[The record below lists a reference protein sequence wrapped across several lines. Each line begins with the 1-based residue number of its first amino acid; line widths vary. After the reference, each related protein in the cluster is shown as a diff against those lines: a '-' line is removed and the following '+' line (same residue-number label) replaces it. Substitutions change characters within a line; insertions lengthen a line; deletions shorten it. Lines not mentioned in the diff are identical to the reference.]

1 MAIKKSQ
8 LYSALW
14 DGCDE
19 LRGGMD
25 ASQYKDYVLVVLFV
39 KYISDKAKK
48 DSDML
53 ISVPEGCSFD
63 DMVALKGKTN
73 IGEEMNKILEK
84 LAEANNLTGVIT
96 NADFSDENKLG
107 KGKDLVETVSKLIA
121 VFQREELDFSNNR
134 AADDDLIGDAYEYLM
149 KNFASESGKSKGQF
163 YTPAEV
169 SRIMSKVIGIGKDER
184 QMISIY
190 DPTCGSGSLLLRAKA
205 EAKHN
210 VSIDGQEKDLA
221 TIGMARMSMIIHG
234 VDDAE
239 LRHGDT
245 LNDPLHKENDTTLQT
260 FDYVVANPPFSMKGW
275 RKSAKEQDIF
285 GRWGFGDNFAPVP
298 PPGCGDYAFLLHIVK
313 SLKTQGHA
321 ACILPHGVLFRG
333 GAEAEIR
340 KFLVKKRWIS
350 GIIGLPS
357 NLFYGTG
364 IPACIIIIDKEHAAG
379 SKGIFM
385 IDAKEGFQKDGAKN
399 RLREQDIKLIVDTWE
414 AKVDVQN
421 YARFVPYSEI
431 GNEKNNY
438 NLNIPRYVIPKDK
451 EIRQDIYAHLHGGL
465 PAHDVEEVFASL
477 WEACPSLK
485 DRLFRK
491 EANGYYSLVPAA
503 DSISEAVNTDASYQ
517 KQNALYAKVV
527 EDWCQK
533 VAGDMLSSVK
543 EECEPK
549 SLIERWS
556 GMLLESA
563 KADLKLVDPYNVY
576 EILMNYWAE
585 AMQDDCYMVSR
596 DGWKVALRDTK
607 KKSTFEDLECDLLP
621 VNVVVNKFF
630 AADYACILA
639 KRGEVEQLSGEIEA
653 LPEDS
658 PDAFDEGLYEM
669 LDRVN
674 ETNVK
679 KALVA
684 QKRHEFDAD
693 KEAIKVWN
701 HYVDLCGK
709 KKVASKSLSAL
720 IDSLT
725 VKVRDKYENLS
736 AQEIQTLV
744 INNKWL
750 FTIRNRSIDENK
762 RVSESISDDV
772 AVLSG
777 RYAKPLPELEAEID
791 NLNGIVNGFIN
802 TMAENSSY
810 ALDYLDSEAGMI
822 PHDWMIKQI
831 GSIGFTYSGLTG
843 KSKND
848 FGVGDAR
855 YVTFLNVLNNPILKT
870 DIFEKVNVTEGER
883 QNRVKRGD
891 LFFNTS
897 SETPED
903 VGICSMLNEDVPN
916 LYLNSFCFGFRLT
929 DPDVDGLY
937 MSYFFRS
944 KKGRDIMTSLAQG
957 ATRYNLSKEAFNK
970 TIIAIPPLA
979 QQKEIVRF
987 LSTSDLL
994 VEKSSE
1000 AVSKRALI
1008 KQGMMQEL
1016 LTGKTRLI

>member
-48 DSDML
+48 DTDML

-84 LAEANNLTGVIT
+84 LAEANGLTGVIT

-169 SRIMSKVIGIGKDER
+169 SRIMAKVIGIGKDER

-414 AKVDVQN
+414 AHEPVPH
-421 YARFVPYSEI
+421 YAKFVPFADI
-431 GNEKNNY
+431 AANDY
-438 NLNIPRYVIPKDK
+438 NLNIPRYVIPEDK

-465 PAHDVEEVFASL
+465 PAHDVEEVFAQL

-491 EANGYYSLVPAA
+491 EANGYYSMVPAA
-503 DSISEAVNTDASYQ
+503 DSISEAVNADASYQ

-533 VAGDMLSSVK
+533 VAGDMLASVK

-585 AMQDDCYMVSR
+585 TMQDDCYMVSR

-630 AADYACILA
+630 ASDFASILA
-639 KRGEVEQLSGEIEA
+639 KRGEVEQLSGEMEA
-653 LPEDS
+653 LPEEN

-669 LDRVN
+669 LEKVN
-674 ETNVK
+674 EANVK
-679 KALVA
+679 KAVAA
-684 QKRHEFDAD
+684 QKKRTVEADA
-693 KEAIKVWN
+693 ATVRIWN
-701 HYVDLCGK
+701 MYLELCGK
-709 KKVASKSLSAL
+709 KKEVSKAL
-720 IDSLT
+720 AALVEALT
-725 VKVRDKYENLS
+725 DKVRRKYSAFTSDDIRNL
-736 AQEIQTLV
+736 V
-744 INNKWL
+744 VNDKWL
-750 FTIRNRSIDENK
+750 KESKGRSEAENK
-762 RVSESISDDV
+762 RVCESISSQV
-772 AVLSG
+772 SVLNE
-777 RYAKPLPELEAEID
+777 RYAKPLPK
-791 NLNGIVNGFIN
+791 IN
-802 TMAENSSY
+802 E
-810 ALDYLDSEAGMI
+810 DI
-822 PHDWMIKQI
+822 
-831 GSIGFTYSGLTG
+831 
-843 KSKND
+843 
-848 FGVGDAR
+848 AR
-855 YVTFLNVLNNPILKT
+855 L
-870 DIFEKVNVTEGER
+870 
-883 QNRVKRGD
+883 
-891 LFFNTS
+891 S
-897 SETPED
+897 SE
-903 VGICSMLNEDVPN
+903 
-916 LYLNSFCFGFRLT
+916 
-929 DPDVDGLY
+929 VDGFLKA
-937 MSYFFRS
+937 M
-944 KKGRDIMTSLAQG
+944 GI
-957 ATRYNLSKEAFNK
+957 NL
-970 TIIAIPPLA
+970 
-979 QQKEIVRF
+979 
-987 LSTSDLL
+987 
-994 VEKSSE
+994 
-1000 AVSKRALI
+1000 
-1008 KQGMMQEL
+1008 
-1016 LTGKTRLI
+1016 

>member
-84 LAEANNLTGVIT
+84 LAEANGLTGVIT

-169 SRIMSKVIGIGKDER
+169 SRIMAKVIGIGKDER

-298 PPGCGDYAFLLHIVK
+298 PPGCGDYAFLLHIVQ

-340 KFLVKKRWIS
+340 KFLVRKRWIS
-350 GIIGLPS
+350 GIIGLPA

-414 AKVDVQN
+414 AHEAVPH
-421 YARFVPYSEI
+421 YAKFVPFGDI
-431 GNEKNNY
+431 AANDY
-438 NLNIPRYVIPKDK
+438 NLNIPRYVMPEDK

-465 PAHDVEEVFASL
+465 PAHDVEEVLAPL

-485 DRLFRK
+485 VHLFHK
-491 EANGYYSLVPAA
+491 EANGYYSLVPAP
-503 DSISEAVNTDASYQ
+503 DSISGAVNADASYQ

-527 EDWCQK
+527 EDWCKK
-533 VAGDMLSSVK
+533 VAVDMLASVK

-549 SLIERWS
+549 TLIERWS

-596 DGWKVALRDTK
+596 DGWKVALRETK
-607 KKSTFEDLECDLLP
+607 KKSNIEDLECDLLP
-621 VNVVVNKFF
+621 VSVVVNKFF
-630 AADYACILA
+630 AADYASILT
-639 KRGEVEQLSGEIEA
+639 KRGEVEQLSVEIDA
-653 LPEDS
+653 LPEEN

-669 LDRVN
+669 LEKVN
-674 ETNVK
+674 EANVK
-679 KALVA
+679 KAVAA
-684 QKRHEFDAD
+684 QKKHTVDAD
-693 KEAIKVWN
+693 ANTVKVWN
-701 HYVDLCGK
+701 QYLNLCGK
-709 KKVASKSLSAL
+709 KKEASKVLAAHVDAL
-720 IDSLT
+720 TD
-725 VKVRDKYENLS
+725 KVRKKYDALTAED
-736 AQEIQTLV
+736 IRDLV
-744 INNKWL
+744 INDKWL
-750 FTIRNRSIDENK
+750 QELKGRSEAENK
-762 RVSESISDDV
+762 RVCESISRQV
-772 AVLSG
+772 SVLNE
-777 RYAKPLPELEAEID
+777 RYAKPLPKI
-791 NLNGIVNGFIN
+791 
-802 TMAENSSY
+802 
-810 ALDYLDSEAGMI
+810 
-822 PHDWMIKQI
+822 
-831 GSIGFTYSGLTG
+831 
-843 KSKND
+843 
-848 FGVGDAR
+848 
-855 YVTFLNVLNNPILKT
+855 
-870 DIFEKVNVTEGER
+870 
-883 QNRVKRGD
+883 
-891 LFFNTS
+891 
-897 SETPED
+897 
-903 VGICSMLNEDVPN
+903 NEDITKLSGEVEGFLKAMGIN
-916 LYLNSFCFGFRLT
+916 L
-929 DPDVDGLY
+929 
-937 MSYFFRS
+937 
-944 KKGRDIMTSLAQG
+944 
-957 ATRYNLSKEAFNK
+957 
-970 TIIAIPPLA
+970 
-979 QQKEIVRF
+979 
-987 LSTSDLL
+987 
-994 VEKSSE
+994 
-1000 AVSKRALI
+1000 
-1008 KQGMMQEL
+1008 
-1016 LTGKTRLI
+1016 

>member
-84 LAEANNLTGVIT
+84 LAEANGLTGVIT

-134 AADDDLIGDAYEYLM
+134 AADDDLIGDAYEFLM

-169 SRIMSKVIGIGKDER
+169 SRIMAKVIGIGKDER

-210 VSIDGQEKDLA
+210 MSIDGQEKDLA

-285 GRWGFGDNFAPVP
+285 GRWGFGEGFAPVP
-298 PPGCGDYAFLLHIVK
+298 PPGCGDYAFLLHIIK

-340 KFLVKKRWIS
+340 KFLVRKHWIS
-350 GIIGLPS
+350 GIIGLPG

-364 IPACIIIIDKEHAAG
+364 IPACIIIIDKEHAAA

-414 AKVDVQN
+414 AHEDVPH
-421 YARFVPYSEI
+421 YAKFVHFAEI
-431 GNEKNNY
+431 AANDY
-438 NLNIPRYVIPKDK
+438 NLNIPLYVVPEDK

-465 PAHDVEEVFASL
+465 PAHDVEEMMAPL
-477 WEACPSLK
+477 WEACPSMK
-485 DRLFRK
+485 DRLFHK
-491 EANGYYSLVPAA
+491 EANGYYSLIPAP
-503 DSISEAVNTDASYQ
+503 DCISEAVNSDNSYQ
-517 KQNALYAKVV
+517 KQNALYAKVI
-527 EDWCQK
+527 EDWCRD
-533 VAGDMLSSVK
+533 VSADMFSSVK

-556 GMLLESA
+556 GMLLDAA
-563 KADLKLVDPYNVY
+563 KAGLKLVNPYNVY

-585 AMQDDCYMVSR
+585 AMQDDCYLVSR
-596 DGWKVALRDTK
+596 DGWAVTLKETK

-621 VNVVVNKFF
+621 VSVVVSKFF
-630 AADYACILA
+630 AADYEAILA
-639 KRGEVEQLSGEIEA
+639 KRAEMEQISGEIEG
-653 LPEDS
+653 LPEEN
-658 PDAFDEGLYEM
+658 PEAFDEGLYEM
-669 LDRVN
+669 LEKVN
-674 ETNVK
+674 EANVK
-679 KALVA
+679 KAVAA
-684 QKRHEFDAD
+684 QKKHSIEADARTV
-693 KEAIKVWN
+693 EVWN
-701 HYVDLCGK
+701 QYLALCTRK
-709 KKVASKSLSAL
+709 KEVSKALSAL
-720 IDSLT
+720 VDALT
-725 VKVRDKYENLS
+725 EEVRKKY
-736 AQEIQTLV
+736 AAFTADEICDLV
-744 INNKWL
+744 INDKWL
-750 FTIRNRSIDENK
+750 KEVRSRSEAENK
-762 RVSESISDDV
+762 RVCESISSQV
-772 AVLSG
+772 SVLNE
-777 RYAKPLPELEAEID
+777 RYAKPLPKI
-791 NLNGIVNGFIN
+791 
-802 TMAENSSY
+802 
-810 ALDYLDSEAGMI
+810 
-822 PHDWMIKQI
+822 
-831 GSIGFTYSGLTG
+831 
-843 KSKND
+843 
-848 FGVGDAR
+848 
-855 YVTFLNVLNNPILKT
+855 
-870 DIFEKVNVTEGER
+870 
-883 QNRVKRGD
+883 
-891 LFFNTS
+891 
-897 SETPED
+897 
-903 VGICSMLNEDVPN
+903 NEDIAK
-916 LYLNSFCFGFRLT
+916 LS
-929 DPDVDGLY
+929 DEVDG
-937 MSYFFRS
+937 
-944 KKGRDIMTSLAQG
+944 
-957 ATRYNLSKEAFNK
+957 
-970 TIIAIPPLA
+970 
-979 QQKEIVRF
+979 F
-987 LSTSDLL
+987 L
-994 VEKSSE
+994 K
-1000 AVSKRALI
+1000 AMGI
-1008 KQGMMQEL
+1008 NM
-1016 LTGKTRLI
+1016 

>member
-48 DSDML
+48 DTDML

-63 DMVALKGKTN
+63 DMVTLKGKTN

-84 LAEANNLTGVIT
+84 LAEANGLTGVIT

-169 SRIMSKVIGIGKDER
+169 SRIMAKVIGIGKDER

-298 PPGCGDYAFLLHIVK
+298 PPSCGDYAFLLHIVK
-313 SLKTQGHA
+313 SLKSQGHA

-350 GIIGLPS
+350 GIIGLPY

-385 IDAKEGFQKDGAKN
+385 IDAKEGYQKDGAKN
-399 RLREQDIKLIVDTWE
+399 RLREQDLKLIVDTWE
-414 AKVDVQN
+414 AHENVPH
-421 YARFVPYSEI
+421 YAKFVPFSEI
-431 GNEKNNY
+431 EKNEY
-438 NLNIPRYVIPKDK
+438 NLNIPRYVIPEDK
-451 EIRQDIYAHLHGGL
+451 EILQDIFAHLHGGL
-465 PAHDVEEVFASL
+465 PAHDVEEVFSPL

-485 DRLFRK
+485 DALFHK
-491 EANGYYSLVPAA
+491 ESNGYYSLVPSA
-503 DSISEAVNTDASYQ
+503 DAVSEAVSADASYQ
-517 KQNALYAKVV
+517 KQNALYAKVIDTWC
-527 EDWCQK
+527 EDVK
-533 VAGDMLSSVK
+533 SDMKESVK

-549 SLIERWS
+549 ALIERWS
-556 GMLLESA
+556 RKLLDAA
-563 KADLKLVDPYNVY
+563 KADLRLVDPYNVY
-576 EILMNYWAE
+576 EILMNYWSE

-596 DGWKVALRDTK
+596 DGWKVSLRETK
-607 KKSTFEDLECDLLP
+607 KKSTFEDMECDLLP
-621 VNVVVNKFF
+621 VSVVVRKFYGKE
-630 AADYACILA
+630 AAEIAA
-639 KRGEVEQLSGEIEA
+639 KCAELEEVTATLESI
-653 LPEDS
+653 PEENS
-658 PDAFDEGLYEM
+658 DAFDEGLFEM
-669 LDRVN
+669 LEKVN
-674 ETNVK
+674 EANVK
-679 KALVA
+679 KAIAA
-684 QKRHEFDAD
+684 QKKGNVDAD
-693 KEAIKVWN
+693 KATVRVWADYLEKCSKKKEISKDVSVLVDNLTTKVRTKYDAIKA
-701 HYVDLCGK
+701 D
-709 KKVASKSLSAL
+709 
-720 IDSLT
+720 
-725 VKVRDKYENLS
+725 
-736 AQEIQTLV
+736 EILDLV
-744 INNKWL
+744 IDEKWL
-750 FTIRNRSIDENK
+750 YEFRGRSEVEIK
-762 RVSESISDDV
+762 RVCESISNSV
-772 AVLSG
+772 ALLNE
-777 RYAKPLPELEAEID
+777 RYGKPLPSISAD
-791 NLNGIVNGFIN
+791 IN
-802 TMAENSSY
+802 R
-810 ALDYLDSEAGMI
+810 
-822 PHDWMIKQI
+822 
-831 GSIGFTYSGLTG
+831 LTG
-843 KSKND
+843 EVE
-848 FGVGDAR
+848 G
-855 YVTFLNVLNNPILKT
+855 YLKAM
-870 DIFEKVNVTEGER
+870 
-883 QNRVKRGD
+883 
-891 LFFNTS
+891 
-897 SETPED
+897 
-903 VGICSMLNEDVPN
+903 GI
-916 LYLNSFCFGFRLT
+916 
-929 DPDVDGLY
+929 
-937 MSYFFRS
+937 
-944 KKGRDIMTSLAQG
+944 
-957 ATRYNLSKEAFNK
+957 
-970 TIIAIPPLA
+970 TI
-979 QQKEIVRF
+979 
-987 LSTSDLL
+987 
-994 VEKSSE
+994 
-1000 AVSKRALI
+1000 
-1008 KQGMMQEL
+1008 
-1016 LTGKTRLI
+1016 

>member
-48 DSDML
+48 DTDML

-73 IGEEMNKILEK
+73 IGEEMNKILAK
-84 LAEANNLTGVIT
+84 LAEANGLTGVIT

-169 SRIMSKVIGIGKDER
+169 SRIMAKVIGIGKDER

-285 GRWGFGDNFAPVP
+285 GRWGFGEGFAPVP
-298 PPGCGDYAFLLHIVK
+298 PPGCGDYAFLLHIVQ

-340 KFLVKKRWIS
+340 KFLVRKRWIS
-350 GIIGLPS
+350 GIIGLPA

-414 AKVDVQN
+414 AHEAVPH
-421 YARFVPYSEI
+421 YAKFVPFADI
-431 GNEKNNY
+431 AANDY
-438 NLNIPRYVIPKDK
+438 NLNIPRYVVPEDK

-465 PAHDVEEVFASL
+465 PAHDVEEVLAPL

-485 DRLFRK
+485 DHLFHQ
-491 EANGYYSLVPAA
+491 EANGYYSLVPAP
-503 DSISEAVNTDASYQ
+503 DSISAAVNADASYQ

-527 EDWCQK
+527 EDWCQT
-533 VAGDMLSSVK
+533 VAVDMLASVK

-549 SLIERWS
+549 TLIERWS

-621 VNVVVNKFF
+621 VSVVVDKFF
-630 AADYACILA
+630 AADYSSILA
-639 KRGEVEQLSGEIEA
+639 KRGEVEQLSGEIDA
-653 LPEDS
+653 LPEENT
-658 PDAFDEGLYEM
+658 DAFDEGLYEM
-669 LDRVN
+669 LEKVN
-674 ETNVK
+674 EANVK
-679 KALVA
+679 KAVAA
-684 QKRHEFDAD
+684 QKKHTVDAD
-693 KEAIKVWN
+693 ANTVKVWN
-701 HYVDLCGK
+701 QYLSLCGK
-709 KKVASKSLSAL
+709 KKEASKAIAAQVEAL
-720 IDSLT
+720 TDN
-725 VKVRDKYENLS
+725 VRKKYDAFTADDIRN
-736 AQEIQTLV
+736 LV
-744 INNKWL
+744 INDKWL
-750 FTIRNRSIDENK
+750 QELKGRSEAENK
-762 RVSESISDDV
+762 RVCESISSQV
-772 AVLSG
+772 SVLNE
-777 RYAKPLPELEAEID
+777 RYAKPLPKI
-791 NLNGIVNGFIN
+791 
-802 TMAENSSY
+802 
-810 ALDYLDSEAGMI
+810 
-822 PHDWMIKQI
+822 
-831 GSIGFTYSGLTG
+831 
-843 KSKND
+843 
-848 FGVGDAR
+848 
-855 YVTFLNVLNNPILKT
+855 
-870 DIFEKVNVTEGER
+870 
-883 QNRVKRGD
+883 
-891 LFFNTS
+891 
-897 SETPED
+897 
-903 VGICSMLNEDVPN
+903 NEDITKLSGEVE
-916 LYLNSFCFGFRLT
+916 GFLKAMGNR
-929 DPDVDGLY
+929 
-937 MSYFFRS
+937 
-944 KKGRDIMTSLAQG
+944 I
-957 ATRYNLSKEAFNK
+957 
-970 TIIAIPPLA
+970 
-979 QQKEIVRF
+979 
-987 LSTSDLL
+987 
-994 VEKSSE
+994 
-1000 AVSKRALI
+1000 
-1008 KQGMMQEL
+1008 
-1016 LTGKTRLI
+1016 

>member
-48 DSDML
+48 DTDML

-84 LAEANNLTGVIT
+84 LAEANGLTGVIT

-169 SRIMSKVIGIGKDER
+169 SRIMAKVIGIGKDER

-298 PPGCGDYAFLLHIVK
+298 PPGCGDYAFLLHIVQ

-340 KFLVKKRWIS
+340 KFLVRKRWIS
-350 GIIGLPS
+350 GIIGLPA

-414 AKVDVQN
+414 AHEAVPH
-421 YARFVPYSEI
+421 YAKFVPFADI
-431 GNEKNNY
+431 AANDY
-438 NLNIPRYVIPKDK
+438 NLNIPRYVVPEDK

-465 PAHDVEEVFASL
+465 PAHDVEEVLAPL

-485 DRLFRK
+485 DHLFHK
-491 EANGYYSLVPAA
+491 EVNGYYRLVPAP
-503 DSISEAVNTDASYQ
+503 DSISGAVNADASYQ
-517 KQNALYAKVV
+517 KQNALYAKVI
-527 EDWCQK
+527 EDWCQT
-533 VAGDMLSSVK
+533 VAVDMLASVK

-549 SLIERWS
+549 ALIERWS

-596 DGWKVALRDTK
+596 DGWKVALRETK
-607 KKSTFEDLECDLLP
+607 KKSTFEDLECDMLP
-621 VNVVVNKFF
+621 VSVVVDKFF
-630 AADYACILA
+630 AADYSSILA
-639 KRGEVEQLSGEIEA
+639 KRGEVEQLSGEIDA
-653 LPEDS
+653 LPEEN

-669 LDRVN
+669 LEKVN
-674 ETNVK
+674 EANVK
-679 KALVA
+679 KAVAA
-684 QKRHEFDAD
+684 QKKHTVDAD
-693 KEAIKVWN
+693 ANTVKIWN
-701 HYVDLCGK
+701 QYLSLYGK
-709 KKVASKSLSAL
+709 KKEAFKAL
-720 IDSLT
+720 ATQVDAITD
-725 VKVRDKYENLS
+725 KVRKKYDALT
-736 AQEIQTLV
+736 ADEIRNLV
-744 INNKWL
+744 IHDKWL
-750 FTIRNRSIDENK
+750 QELKGRSEAENK
-762 RVSESISDDV
+762 RVCESISSQV
-772 AVLSG
+772 SVLNE
-777 RYAKPLPELEAEID
+777 RYAKPLPKI
-791 NLNGIVNGFIN
+791 
-802 TMAENSSY
+802 
-810 ALDYLDSEAGMI
+810 
-822 PHDWMIKQI
+822 
-831 GSIGFTYSGLTG
+831 
-843 KSKND
+843 
-848 FGVGDAR
+848 
-855 YVTFLNVLNNPILKT
+855 
-870 DIFEKVNVTEGER
+870 
-883 QNRVKRGD
+883 
-891 LFFNTS
+891 
-897 SETPED
+897 
-903 VGICSMLNEDVPN
+903 NEDIAT
-916 LYLNSFCFGFRLT
+916 LSGE
-929 DPDVDGLY
+929 VDG
-937 MSYFFRS
+937 
-944 KKGRDIMTSLAQG
+944 
-957 ATRYNLSKEAFNK
+957 
-970 TIIAIPPLA
+970 
-979 QQKEIVRF
+979 F
-987 LSTSDLL
+987 L
-994 VEKSSE
+994 K
-1000 AVSKRALI
+1000 AMGIRI
-1008 KQGMMQEL
+1008 
-1016 LTGKTRLI
+1016 

>member
-48 DSDML
+48 DTDML

-84 LAEANNLTGVIT
+84 LAEANGLTGVIT

-169 SRIMSKVIGIGKDER
+169 SRIMAKVIGIGKDER

-414 AKVDVQN
+414 AHEPVPH
-421 YARFVPYSEI
+421 YAKFVPFA
-431 GNEKNNY
+431 
-438 NLNIPRYVIPKDK
+438 
-451 EIRQDIYAHLHGGL
+451 DIA
-465 PAHDVEEVFASL
+465 
-477 WEACPSLK
+477 
-485 DRLFRK
+485 
-491 EANGYYSLVPAA
+491 ANA
-503 DSISEAVNTDASYQ
+503 
-517 KQNALYAKVV
+517 
-527 EDWCQK
+527 
-533 VAGDMLSSVK
+533 
-543 EECEPK
+543 
-549 SLIERWS
+549 
-556 GMLLESA
+556 
-563 KADLKLVDPYNVY
+563 
-576 EILMNYWAE
+576 
-585 AMQDDCYMVSR
+585 
-596 DGWKVALRDTK
+596 
-607 KKSTFEDLECDLLP
+607 
-621 VNVVVNKFF
+621 
-630 AADYACILA
+630 
-639 KRGEVEQLSGEIEA
+639 
-653 LPEDS
+653 
-658 PDAFDEGLYEM
+658 
-669 LDRVN
+669 
-674 ETNVK
+674 
-679 KALVA
+679 
-684 QKRHEFDAD
+684 
-693 KEAIKVWN
+693 
-701 HYVDLCGK
+701 
-709 KKVASKSLSAL
+709 
-720 IDSLT
+720 
-725 VKVRDKYENLS
+725 
-736 AQEIQTLV
+736 
-744 INNKWL
+744 
-750 FTIRNRSIDENK
+750 
-762 RVSESISDDV
+762 
-772 AVLSG
+772 
-777 RYAKPLPELEAEID
+777 
-791 NLNGIVNGFIN
+791 
-802 TMAENSSY
+802 
-810 ALDYLDSEAGMI
+810 
-822 PHDWMIKQI
+822 
-831 GSIGFTYSGLTG
+831 
-843 KSKND
+843 
-848 FGVGDAR
+848 
-855 YVTFLNVLNNPILKT
+855 
-870 DIFEKVNVTEGER
+870 
-883 QNRVKRGD
+883 VKRKTRG
-891 LFFNTS
+891 TA
-897 SETPED
+897 P
-903 VGICSMLNEDVPN
+903 
-916 LYLNSFCFGFRLT
+916 
-929 DPDVDGLY
+929 
-937 MSYFFRS
+937 
-944 KKGRDIMTSLAQG
+944 GRPW
-957 ATRYNLSKEAFNK
+957 R
-970 TIIAIPPLA
+970 
-979 QQKEIVRF
+979 VRF
-987 LSTSDLL
+987 RGCRT
-994 VEKSSE
+994 
-1000 AVSKRALI
+1000 
-1008 KQGMMQEL
+1008 
-1016 LTGKTRLI
+1016 

>member
-48 DSDML
+48 DTDML

-73 IGEEMNKILEK
+73 IGEEMNKILAK
-84 LAEANNLTGVIT
+84 LAEANGLTGVIT

-169 SRIMSKVIGIGKDER
+169 SRIMAKVIGIGKDER

-285 GRWGFGDNFAPVP
+285 GRWGFGEGFAPVP
-298 PPGCGDYAFLLHIVK
+298 PPGCGDYAFLLHIVQ

-340 KFLVKKRWIS
+340 KFLVRKRWIS
-350 GIIGLPS
+350 GIIGLPA

-414 AKVDVQN
+414 AHEAVPH
-421 YARFVPYSEI
+421 YAKFVPFADI
-431 GNEKNNY
+431 AANDY
-438 NLNIPRYVIPKDK
+438 NLNIPRYVVPEDK

-465 PAHDVEEVFASL
+465 PAHDVEEVLAPL

-485 DRLFRK
+485 DHLFHQ
-491 EANGYYSLVPAA
+491 EANGYYSLVPAP
-503 DSISEAVNTDASYQ
+503 DSISAAVNADASYQ

-527 EDWCQK
+527 EDWCQT
-533 VAGDMLSSVK
+533 VAVDMLASVK

-549 SLIERWS
+549 TLIERWS

-596 DGWKVALRDTK
+596 DGWKVALRETK

-621 VNVVVNKFF
+621 VSVVVNKFF
-630 AADYACILA
+630 ATDYASILA
-639 KRGEVEQLSGEIEA
+639 KRGELEELSGEIDA
-653 LPEDS
+653 LPEEN
-658 PDAFDEGLYEM
+658 PDPFDEGLYEM
-669 LDRVN
+669 LEKVN
-674 ETNVK
+674 EANVK
-679 KALVA
+679 KAVAA
-684 QKRHEFDAD
+684 QKKHTVEADANTV
-693 KEAIKVWN
+693 KVWN
-701 HYVDLCGK
+701 QYLSLCGK
-709 KKVASKSLSAL
+709 KKEASKAIAAQVEAL
-720 IDSLT
+720 TDN
-725 VKVRDKYENLS
+725 VRKKYDAFTADDIRN
-736 AQEIQTLV
+736 LV
-744 INNKWL
+744 INDKWL
-750 FTIRNRSIDENK
+750 QELKGRSEAENK
-762 RVSESISDDV
+762 RVCESISSQV
-772 AVLSG
+772 SVLNE
-777 RYAKPLPELEAEID
+777 RYAKPLPKI
-791 NLNGIVNGFIN
+791 
-802 TMAENSSY
+802 
-810 ALDYLDSEAGMI
+810 
-822 PHDWMIKQI
+822 
-831 GSIGFTYSGLTG
+831 
-843 KSKND
+843 
-848 FGVGDAR
+848 
-855 YVTFLNVLNNPILKT
+855 
-870 DIFEKVNVTEGER
+870 
-883 QNRVKRGD
+883 
-891 LFFNTS
+891 
-897 SETPED
+897 
-903 VGICSMLNEDVPN
+903 NEDITKLSGEVE
-916 LYLNSFCFGFRLT
+916 GFLKAMGNR
-929 DPDVDGLY
+929 
-937 MSYFFRS
+937 
-944 KKGRDIMTSLAQG
+944 I
-957 ATRYNLSKEAFNK
+957 
-970 TIIAIPPLA
+970 
-979 QQKEIVRF
+979 
-987 LSTSDLL
+987 
-994 VEKSSE
+994 
-1000 AVSKRALI
+1000 
-1008 KQGMMQEL
+1008 
-1016 LTGKTRLI
+1016 

>member
-48 DSDML
+48 DSNML
-53 ISVPEGCSFD
+53 IDVPEGCSFD

-84 LAEANNLTGVIT
+84 LAEANGLTGVIT

-169 SRIMSKVIGIGKDER
+169 SRIMAKVIGIGKDER

-298 PPGCGDYAFLLHIVK
+298 PPGCGDYAFLLHIVQ

-340 KFLVKKRWIS
+340 KFLVRKRWIS
-350 GIIGLPS
+350 GIIGLPA

-414 AKVDVQN
+414 AHEAVPH
-421 YARFVPYSEI
+421 YAKFVPFADI
-431 GNEKNNY
+431 VANDY
-438 NLNIPRYVIPKDK
+438 NLNIPRYVVPEDK

-465 PAHDVEEVFASL
+465 PAHDVEEVLAPL

-485 DRLFRK
+485 DHLFHK
-491 EANGYYSLVPAA
+491 EANGYYSLVPAP
-503 DSISEAVNTDASYQ
+503 DSISGSVNADASYQ
-517 KQNALYAKVV
+517 MQNALYAKVV

-533 VAGDMLSSVK
+533 VAADMLASVK

-549 SLIERWS
+549 ALIERWS

-596 DGWKVALRDTK
+596 DGWKVALRETK

-621 VNVVVNKFF
+621 VSVVVNKFF
-630 AADYACILA
+630 AADYGSILA
-639 KRGEVEQLSGEIEA
+639 KRGEVEQLTGEIESY
-653 LPEDS
+653 PEEN

-669 LDRVN
+669 LEKVN
-674 ETNVK
+674 EANVK
-679 KALVA
+679 KAVAA
-684 QKRHEFDAD
+684 QKKHTIEADA
-693 KEAIKVWN
+693 ATVKVWN
-701 HYVDLCGK
+701 KYLELCGK
-709 KKVASKSLSAL
+709 KKEVSKAL
-720 IDSLT
+720 AALVDALT
-725 VKVRDKYENLS
+725 EKVRKKYDTFVADDIRNL
-736 AQEIQTLV
+736 V
-744 INNKWL
+744 VNDKWL
-750 FTIRNRSIDENK
+750 KELKERSEAEK
-762 RVSESISDDV
+762 LRVCESISSQVSVLNERYVNPLPVINEDI
-772 AVLSG
+772 ARLSG
-777 RYAKPLPELEAEID
+777 E
-791 NLNGIVNGFIN
+791 
-802 TMAENSSY
+802 
-810 ALDYLDSEAGMI
+810 
-822 PHDWMIKQI
+822 
-831 GSIGFTYSGLTG
+831 
-843 KSKND
+843 
-848 FGVGDAR
+848 
-855 YVTFLNVLNNPILKT
+855 
-870 DIFEKVNVTEGER
+870 
-883 QNRVKRGD
+883 
-891 LFFNTS
+891 
-897 SETPED
+897 
-903 VGICSMLNEDVPN
+903 
-916 LYLNSFCFGFRLT
+916 
-929 DPDVDGLY
+929 VDG
-937 MSYFFRS
+937 
-944 KKGRDIMTSLAQG
+944 
-957 ATRYNLSKEAFNK
+957 
-970 TIIAIPPLA
+970 
-979 QQKEIVRF
+979 F
-987 LSTSDLL
+987 LKAMGIDL
-994 VEKSSE
+994 
-1000 AVSKRALI
+1000 
-1008 KQGMMQEL
+1008 
-1016 LTGKTRLI
+1016 

>member
-1 MAIKKSQ
+1 
-8 LYSALW
+8 
-14 DGCDE
+14 
-19 LRGGMD
+19 MD

-48 DSDML
+48 DPDML
-53 ISVPEGCSFD
+53 ISVPDGCSFD

-84 LAEANNLTGVIT
+84 LAEANGLTGVIT

-169 SRIMSKVIGIGKDER
+169 SRIMAKVIGIGKDER

-245 LNDPLHKENDTTLQT
+245 LNDPLHKENDITLQT

-275 RKSAKEQDIF
+275 RKSAKEQDTF
-285 GRWGFGDNFAPVP
+285 GRWGFGDDFAPVP
-298 PPGCGDYAFLLHIVK
+298 PPGCGDYAFLLHIIK

-385 IDAKEGFQKDGAKN
+385 IDAKEGYQKDGAKN
-399 RLREQDIKLIVDTWE
+399 RLREQDLKLIVDTWE
-414 AKVDVQN
+414 AHVDVPH
-421 YARFVPYSEI
+421 YAKFVSFADI
-431 GNEKNNY
+431 ATNDY
-438 NLNIPRYVIPKDK
+438 NLNIPRYVVPEDK

-465 PAHDVEEVFASL
+465 PAHDVEEVMASL
-477 WEACPSLK
+477 WEACPTLK
-485 DRLFRK
+485 DRLFHQ

-503 DSISEAVNTDASYQ
+503 DSISDEVNADSSYQ
-517 KQNALYAKVV
+517 KQNALYAKVI

-533 VAGDMLSSVK
+533 AGADMLTSVK

-549 SLIERWS
+549 LLIERWS
-556 GMLLESA
+556 KMLLDGA
-563 KADLKLVDPYNVY
+563 KDGLRLVDPYNVY

-596 DGWKVALRDTK
+596 DGWKVSLRDTK

-621 VNVVVNKFF
+621 VSVVVNKFF
-630 AADYACILA
+630 AADYASILA
-639 KRGEVEQLSGEIEA
+639 KRGEVEQLSGEIDA
-653 LPEDS
+653 LPEEN
-658 PDAFDEGLYEM
+658 PDAFDEGIYEM
-669 LDRVN
+669 LEKVN

-679 KALVA
+679 KAVAA
-684 QKRHEFDAD
+684 QKKHTIDAD
-693 KEAIKVWN
+693 ANTMKVWN
-701 HYVDLCGK
+701 QYLSLCGK
-709 KKVASKSLSAL
+709 KKEASKTLAAQVEAL
-720 IDSLT
+720 TDIVRKKYDALT
-725 VKVRDKYENLS
+725 ADDIRN
-736 AQEIQTLV
+736 LV
-744 INNKWL
+744 INDKWL
-750 FTIRNRSIDENK
+750 QELKGRSEAENK
-762 RVSESISDDV
+762 RVCESISSQIS
-772 AVLSG
+772 VLNN
-777 RYAKPLPELEAEID
+777 RYAKPLPM
-791 NLNGIVNGFIN
+791 IN
-802 TMAENSSY
+802 EDIAR
-810 ALDYLDSEAGMI
+810 L
-822 PHDWMIKQI
+822 
-831 GSIGFTYSGLTG
+831 SGEVDG
-843 KSKND
+843 
-848 FGVGDAR
+848 
-855 YVTFLNVLNNPILKT
+855 FLNAM
-870 DIFEKVNVTEGER
+870 
-883 QNRVKRGD
+883 
-891 LFFNTS
+891 
-897 SETPED
+897 
-903 VGICSMLNEDVPN
+903 GIN
-916 LYLNSFCFGFRLT
+916 L
-929 DPDVDGLY
+929 
-937 MSYFFRS
+937 
-944 KKGRDIMTSLAQG
+944 
-957 ATRYNLSKEAFNK
+957 
-970 TIIAIPPLA
+970 
-979 QQKEIVRF
+979 
-987 LSTSDLL
+987 
-994 VEKSSE
+994 
-1000 AVSKRALI
+1000 
-1008 KQGMMQEL
+1008 
-1016 LTGKTRLI
+1016 

>member
-25 ASQYKDYVLVVLFV
+25 ASQYKDYVLVILFV

-48 DSDML
+48 DTDML

-84 LAEANNLTGVIT
+84 LAEANGLTGVIT

-169 SRIMSKVIGIGKDER
+169 SRIMAKVIGIGKDER

-275 RKSAKEQDIF
+275 RKSAKEQDTF

-379 SKGIFM
+379 SKGVFM
-385 IDAKEGFQKDGAKN
+385 IDAKEGYQKDGAKN
-399 RLREQDIKLIVDTWE
+399 RLREQDIKFIVDTWE
-414 AKVDVQN
+414 AHELVPH
-421 YARFVPYSEI
+421 YAKFVLFSEI
-431 GNEKNNY
+431 EKNEY
-438 NLNIPRYVIPKDK
+438 NLNIPRYVMPEDK
-451 EIRQDIYAHLHGGL
+451 EVLQDIYAHLHGGL

-485 DRLFRK
+485 AVLFRK
-491 EANGYYSLVPAA
+491 EANGYYSLVPSA
-503 DSISEAVNTDASYQ
+503 DAISEAISVDASYQ
-517 KQNALYAKVV
+517 KQNTLYARVI
-527 EDWCQK
+527 DTWCENVK
-533 VAGDMLSSVK
+533 PDMLESVK

-549 SLIERWS
+549 ILIEHWS
-556 GMLLESA
+556 RKLLDAAQAE
-563 KADLKLVDPYNVY
+563 LRLVDPYNVY

-596 DGWKVALRDTK
+596 DGWKVSLRETK

-621 VNVVVNKFF
+621 VSVVVRNFYSNE
-630 AADYACILA
+630 AAEIAA
-639 KRGEVEQLSGEIEA
+639 KRAELDEVNATLESIL
-653 LPEDS
+653 EDN

-669 LDRVN
+669 LEKVN
-674 ETNVK
+674 EANVK
-679 KALVA
+679 KAVAA
-684 QKRHEFDAD
+684 QKKGTLEAD
-693 KEAIKVWN
+693 QATLKVWADYLGN
-701 HYVDLCGK
+701 CAK
-709 KKVASKSLSAL
+709 KKGVSKVLSSLVDKITANVRAKYDAL
-720 IDSLT
+720 TANEIRGLV
-725 VKVRDKYENLS
+725 VKD
-736 AQEIQTLV
+736 
-744 INNKWL
+744 KWL
-750 FTIRNRSIDENK
+750 YEFRGRSLAEIK
-762 RVSESISDDV
+762 RVCESISSNV
-772 AVLSG
+772 ANLNE
-777 RYAKPLPELEAEID
+777 RYAKPLPT
-791 NLNGIVNGFIN
+791 IN
-802 TMAENSSY
+802 ADIER
-810 ALDYLDSEAGMI
+810 L
-822 PHDWMIKQI
+822 
-831 GSIGFTYSGLTG
+831 SG
-843 KSKND
+843 
-848 FGVGDAR
+848 
-855 YVTFLNVLNNPILKT
+855 
-870 DIFEKVNVTEGER
+870 E
-883 QNRVKRGD
+883 
-891 LFFNTS
+891 
-897 SETPED
+897 
-903 VGICSMLNEDVPN
+903 
-916 LYLNSFCFGFRLT
+916 
-929 DPDVDGLY
+929 VDGYLKA
-937 MSYFFRS
+937 M
-944 KKGRDIMTSLAQG
+944 GISL
-957 ATRYNLSKEAFNK
+957 
-970 TIIAIPPLA
+970 
-979 QQKEIVRF
+979 
-987 LSTSDLL
+987 
-994 VEKSSE
+994 
-1000 AVSKRALI
+1000 
-1008 KQGMMQEL
+1008 
-1016 LTGKTRLI
+1016 

>member
-48 DSDML
+48 DTNML
-53 ISVPEGCSFD
+53 IDVPEGCSFD

-84 LAEANNLTGVIT
+84 LAEANGLTGVIT

-169 SRIMSKVIGIGKDER
+169 SRIMAKVIGISKDER

-239 LRHGDT
+239 LRHSDT

-298 PPGCGDYAFLLHIVK
+298 PPGCGDYAFLLHIIK
-313 SLKTQGHA
+313 SLRTQGHA

-385 IDAKEGFQKDGAKN
+385 IDAKDGFQKDGAKN

-414 AKVDVQN
+414 AHEPVPH
-421 YARFVPYSEI
+421 YAKFIPFADIEA
-431 GNEKNNY
+431 NDY
-438 NLNIPRYVIPKDK
+438 NLNIPRYVVPEDK

-465 PAHDVEEVFASL
+465 PAHDVEEVFAQL

-485 DRLFRK
+485 DRLFLK
-491 EANGYYSLVPAA
+491 EANGYYSLIPAA
-503 DSISEAVNTDASYQ
+503 DSISEAVNADASYQ
-517 KQNALYAKVV
+517 KQNALYVKVV

-533 VAGDMLSSVK
+533 VTGDMLASVK

-585 AMQDDCYMVSR
+585 AMQDDCYIVSR

-621 VNVVVNKFF
+621 VSVVVNKFF
-630 AADYACILA
+630 AADYASILA

-653 LPEDS
+653 LPEEN

-669 LDRVN
+669 LDKVN
-674 ETNVK
+674 EANVK
-679 KALVA
+679 KAVAA
-684 QKRHEFDAD
+684 QKKHTVEADAATV
-693 KEAIKVWN
+693 KIWN
-701 HYVDLCGK
+701 KYLDLCGK
-709 KKVASKSLSAL
+709 KKEVSKAL
-720 IDSLT
+720 AALVEALT
-725 VKVRDKYENLS
+725 DKVRKKYS
-736 AQEIQTLV
+736 AFSADEIRDIV
-744 INNKWL
+744 VNDKWL
-750 FTIRNRSIDENK
+750 KELKGRSEAENK
-762 RVSESISDDV
+762 RVCESISSQV
-772 AVLSG
+772 SVLNE
-777 RYAKPLPELEAEID
+777 RYAKPLPKI
-791 NLNGIVNGFIN
+791 
-802 TMAENSSY
+802 
-810 ALDYLDSEAGMI
+810 
-822 PHDWMIKQI
+822 
-831 GSIGFTYSGLTG
+831 
-843 KSKND
+843 
-848 FGVGDAR
+848 
-855 YVTFLNVLNNPILKT
+855 
-870 DIFEKVNVTEGER
+870 
-883 QNRVKRGD
+883 
-891 LFFNTS
+891 
-897 SETPED
+897 
-903 VGICSMLNEDVPN
+903 NEDIT
-916 LYLNSFCFGFRLT
+916 RLSGE
-929 DPDVDGLY
+929 VDGFL
-937 MSYFFRS
+937 
-944 KKGRDIMTSLAQG
+944 KAIGI
-957 ATRYNLSKEAFNK
+957 NL
-970 TIIAIPPLA
+970 
-979 QQKEIVRF
+979 
-987 LSTSDLL
+987 
-994 VEKSSE
+994 
-1000 AVSKRALI
+1000 
-1008 KQGMMQEL
+1008 
-1016 LTGKTRLI
+1016 

>member
-48 DSDML
+48 ETDML

-84 LAEANNLTGVIT
+84 LAEANGLTGVIT

-169 SRIMSKVIGIGKDER
+169 SRIMAKVIGIGKDER

-245 LNDPLHKENDTTLQT
+245 LNDPLHRENDTTLQT

-285 GRWGFGDNFAPVP
+285 GRWGFGEGFAPVP

-313 SLKTQGHA
+313 SLKTSGHA

-350 GIIGLPS
+350 GIIGLPA

-414 AKVDVQN
+414 AHEPVPH
-421 YARFVPYSEI
+421 YAKFVSFQEI
-431 GNEKNNY
+431 EKNEY
-438 NLNIPRYVIPKDK
+438 NLNIPRYVIPEDK
-451 EIRQDIYAHLHGGL
+451 EVLQDIYAHLHGGL
-465 PAHDVEEVFASL
+465 PAHDVEEVFSSL

-485 DRLFRK
+485 DALFHK
-491 EANGYYSLVPAA
+491 ESNGYYSLVPSA
-503 DSISEAVNTDASYQ
+503 DAISEAVSADASYQ
-517 KQNALYAKVV
+517 KQNALYAKVIDTWC
-527 EDWCQK
+527 EDVK
-533 VAGDMLSSVK
+533 SDMKEYVK

-549 SLIERWS
+549 ALIEHWS
-556 GMLLESA
+556 RKLLYAA
-563 KADLKLVDPYNVY
+563 KADLRLVDPYNVY
-576 EILMNYWAE
+576 EILMNYWSE

-596 DGWKVALRDTK
+596 DGWKINLRETK
-607 KKSTFEDLECDLLP
+607 KKSTFEDMECDLLP
-621 VNVVVNKFF
+621 VSVVVRKFYGKE
-630 AADYACILA
+630 AAEIAA
-639 KRGEVEQLSGEIEA
+639 KRAELDEVNATLESI
-653 LPEDS
+653 PEEN
-658 PDAFDEGLYEM
+658 PDAFDEGFYEM
-669 LDRVN
+669 LEKVN

-679 KALVA
+679 KAVAA
-684 QKRHEFDAD
+684 QKKGTVDAD
-693 KEAIKVWN
+693 KE
-701 HYVDLCGK
+701 
-709 KKVASKSLSAL
+709 
-720 IDSLT
+720 T
-725 VKVRDKYENLS
+725 VKVWADILEKYARKKEISKKVSSLVDDLTAKVRARYASLSVEVIRDL
-736 AQEIQTLV
+736 I
-744 INNKWL
+744 IDDKWL
-750 FTIRNRSIDENK
+750 YEFRGRSEAEIK
-762 RVSESISDDV
+762 RACESISSSV
-772 AVLSG
+772 AALNG
-777 RYAKPLPELEAEID
+777 RYAKPLPA
-791 NLNGIVNGFIN
+791 IN
-802 TMAENSSY
+802 AN
-810 ALDYLDSEAGMI
+810 I
-822 PHDWMIKQI
+822 
-831 GSIGFTYSGLTG
+831 
-843 KSKND
+843 
-848 FGVGDAR
+848 
-855 YVTFLNVLNNPILKT
+855 
-870 DIFEKVNVTEGER
+870 ER
-883 QNRVKRGD
+883 ISD
-891 LFFNTS
+891 
-897 SETPED
+897 E
-903 VGICSMLNEDVPN
+903 
-916 LYLNSFCFGFRLT
+916 
-929 DPDVDGLY
+929 VDGYLKA
-937 MSYFFRS
+937 M
-944 KKGRDIMTSLAQG
+944 I
-957 ATRYNLSKEAFNK
+957 FNR
-970 TIIAIPPLA
+970 
-979 QQKEIVRF
+979 Q
-987 LSTSDLL
+987 
-994 VEKSSE
+994 
-1000 AVSKRALI
+1000 
-1008 KQGMMQEL
+1008 
-1016 LTGKTRLI
+1016 

>member
-48 DSDML
+48 DSNML
-53 ISVPEGCSFD
+53 IDVPEGCSFD

-84 LAEANNLTGVIT
+84 LAEANGLTGVIT

-169 SRIMSKVIGIGKDER
+169 SRIMAKVIGIGKDER
-184 QMISIY
+184 HMISIY

-275 RKSAKEQDIF
+275 RKSAKEHDIF

-298 PPGCGDYAFLLHIVK
+298 PPGCGDYAFLLHIVQ

-340 KFLVKKRWIS
+340 KFLVRKRWIS
-350 GIIGLPS
+350 GIIGLPA

-414 AKVDVQN
+414 AHEAVPH
-421 YARFVPYSEI
+421 YAKFVPFADI
-431 GNEKNNY
+431 AANDY
-438 NLNIPRYVIPKDK
+438 NLNIPRYVVPEDK

-465 PAHDVEEVFASL
+465 PAHDVEEVFAQL

-503 DSISEAVNTDASYQ
+503 DRISEAVNADASYQ

-533 VAGDMLSSVK
+533 VSGDMLASVK

-576 EILMNYWAE
+576 EILMNYWTE

-621 VNVVVNKFF
+621 VSVVVNKFF
-630 AADYACILA
+630 AADFASILA
-639 KRGEVEQLSGEIEA
+639 KRGEIEQFSSEIEA
-653 LPEDS
+653 LQEDN
-658 PDAFDEGLYEM
+658 PDAFDEGIYEM
-669 LDRVN
+669 LEKVN
-674 ETNVK
+674 EANVK
-679 KALVA
+679 KAVAA
-684 QKRHEFDAD
+684 QKKHTVEADAPTV
-693 KEAIKVWN
+693 KVWN
-701 HYVDLCGK
+701 KYLDLCGK
-709 KKVASKSLSAL
+709 RKEVSKTLSAL
-720 IDSLT
+720 VDTLT
-725 VKVRDKYENLS
+725 DKVRKKYDAFTADDIRIIVVND
-736 AQEIQTLV
+736 
-744 INNKWL
+744 KWL
-750 FTIRNRSIDENK
+750 KDLKGRSEAENK
-762 RVSESISDDV
+762 RVCESISSQV
-772 AVLSG
+772 SELNE
-777 RYAKPLPELEAEID
+777 RYVKPLPVI
-791 NLNGIVNGFIN
+791 
-802 TMAENSSY
+802 
-810 ALDYLDSEAGMI
+810 
-822 PHDWMIKQI
+822 
-831 GSIGFTYSGLTG
+831 
-843 KSKND
+843 
-848 FGVGDAR
+848 
-855 YVTFLNVLNNPILKT
+855 
-870 DIFEKVNVTEGER
+870 
-883 QNRVKRGD
+883 
-891 LFFNTS
+891 
-897 SETPED
+897 
-903 VGICSMLNEDVPN
+903 NEDIA
-916 LYLNSFCFGFRLT
+916 RLSGE
-929 DPDVDGLY
+929 VDGFLKA
-937 MSYFFRS
+937 M
-944 KKGRDIMTSLAQG
+944 GI
-957 ATRYNLSKEAFNK
+957 NK
-970 TIIAIPPLA
+970 
-979 QQKEIVRF
+979 
-987 LSTSDLL
+987 
-994 VEKSSE
+994 
-1000 AVSKRALI
+1000 
-1008 KQGMMQEL
+1008 
-1016 LTGKTRLI
+1016 

>member
-53 ISVPEGCSFD
+53 ISVPDGCSFD

-84 LAEANNLTGVIT
+84 LAEANGLTGVIT

-149 KNFASESGKSKGQF
+149 KSFASESGKSKGQF

-169 SRIMSKVIGIGKDER
+169 SRIMAKVIGVGKDER

-285 GRWGFGDNFAPVP
+285 GRWGFGEGFAPVP
-298 PPGCGDYAFLLHIVK
+298 PPGCGDYAFLLHIIK

-340 KFLVKKRWIS
+340 KFLVRKHWIS
-350 GIIGLPS
+350 GIIGLPG

-364 IPACIIIIDKEHAAG
+364 IPACIIIIDKENAAA

-385 IDAKEGFQKDGAKN
+385 IDAKDGFQKDGAKN

-414 AKVDVQN
+414 AHEDVPH
-421 YARFVPYSEI
+421 YAKFVPFAEI
-431 GNEKNNY
+431 AANDY
-438 NLNIPRYVIPKDK
+438 NLNIPRYVVPEDK

-465 PAHDVEEVFASL
+465 PAHDVEEMMAPL

-485 DRLFRK
+485 DRLFHK
-491 EANGYYSLVPAA
+491 ETNGYYSLIPAA
-503 DSISEAVNTDASYQ
+503 DSISVAVNSDNSYQ
-517 KQNALYAKVV
+517 KQNALYAKVI
-527 EDWCQK
+527 EDWCRD
-533 VAGDMLSSVK
+533 VSVDMHSSVK

-556 GMLLESA
+556 GVLLEGA
-563 KADLKLVDPYNVY
+563 KAGLKLVNPYNVY

-585 AMQDDCYMVSR
+585 AMQDDCYLISR
-596 DGWKVALRDTK
+596 DGWKLSLKETK

-621 VNVVVNKFF
+621 VSVVVSKFF
-630 AADYACILA
+630 AADYDAILA
-639 KRGEVEQLSGEIEA
+639 KRAEMEQISGEIEG
-653 LPEDS
+653 LLEENPE
-658 PDAFDEGLYEM
+658 AFDEDLYEM
-669 LDRVN
+669 LEKVN
-674 ETNVK
+674 EANVK
-679 KALVA
+679 KAVAA
-684 QKRHEFDAD
+684 QKKQSIEADARTV
-693 KEAIKVWN
+693 EVWN
-701 HYVDLCGK
+701 QYLALCTRK
-709 KKVASKSLSAL
+709 KEVSKALSAL
-720 IDSLT
+720 VDALT
-725 VKVRDKYENLS
+725 EEVRKKY
-736 AQEIQTLV
+736 AAFTADEICDLV
-744 INNKWL
+744 INDKWL
-750 FTIRNRSIDENK
+750 KEVRSRSEAENK
-762 RVSESISDDV
+762 RVCESISSQ
-772 AVLSG
+772 VLVLNE
-777 RYAKPLPELEAEID
+777 RYAKPLPTINDEIAK
-791 NLNGIVNGFIN
+791 L
-802 TMAENSSY
+802 
-810 ALDYLDSEAGMI
+810 
-822 PHDWMIKQI
+822 
-831 GSIGFTYSGLTG
+831 SG
-843 KSKND
+843 
-848 FGVGDAR
+848 
-855 YVTFLNVLNNPILKT
+855 
-870 DIFEKVNVTEGER
+870 E
-883 QNRVKRGD
+883 
-891 LFFNTS
+891 
-897 SETPED
+897 
-903 VGICSMLNEDVPN
+903 
-916 LYLNSFCFGFRLT
+916 
-929 DPDVDGLY
+929 VDG
-937 MSYFFRS
+937 
-944 KKGRDIMTSLAQG
+944 
-957 ATRYNLSKEAFNK
+957 
-970 TIIAIPPLA
+970 
-979 QQKEIVRF
+979 F
-987 LSTSDLL
+987 L
-994 VEKSSE
+994 K
-1000 AVSKRALI
+1000 AMGI
-1008 KQGMMQEL
+1008 KL
-1016 LTGKTRLI
+1016 

>member
-63 DMVALKGKTN
+63 DMVSLKGKTN

-84 LAEANNLTGVIT
+84 LAEANGLTGVIT

-107 KGKDLVETVSKLIA
+107 KGKDMVETVSKLIA

-169 SRIMSKVIGIGKDER
+169 SRIMAKVIGIGKDER

-210 VSIDGQEKDLA
+210 VSIDGQEKDLS

-285 GRWGFGDNFAPVP
+285 GRWGFGEGFAPVP
-298 PPGCGDYAFLLHIVK
+298 PPGCGDYAFLLHIIK

-340 KFLVKKRWIS
+340 KFLVRKHWIS
-350 GIIGLPS
+350 GIIGLPG

-364 IPACIIIIDKEHAAG
+364 IPACIIIIDKEHAVA

-399 RLREQDIKLIVDTWE
+399 RLREQDIKLIIDTWE
-414 AKVDVQN
+414 VHEDVPHYAK
-421 YARFVPYSEI
+421 FVPFAEI
-431 GNEKNNY
+431 AANDY
-438 NLNIPRYVIPKDK
+438 NLNIPRYVVPEDK
-451 EIRQDIYAHLHGGL
+451 EIRQDIYAHLYGGL
-465 PAHDVEEVFASL
+465 PAHDVEEIMAPL

-485 DRLFRK
+485 DRLFHK

-503 DSISEAVNTDASYQ
+503 DSISECVNSDTSYQ
-517 KQNALYAKVV
+517 VQNALYARVI
-527 EDWCQK
+527 EDWCSD
-533 VAGDMLSSVK
+533 VSADMLSSVK

-556 GMLLESA
+556 RMLLDGA
-563 KADLKLVDPYNVY
+563 KAGLKLVNPYNVY

-585 AMQDDCYMVSR
+585 AMQDDCYMISR
-596 DGWKVALRDTK
+596 DGWKVSLNETK

-621 VNVVVNKFF
+621 VSVVVGKFF
-630 AADYACILA
+630 AANYEAILA
-639 KRGEVEQLSGEIEA
+639 KRAEIEQISVEIEG
-653 LPEDS
+653 LPEEN
-658 PDAFDEGLYEM
+658 PDAFDESIYEM
-669 LDRVN
+669 LEKVN
-674 ETNVK
+674 EANVK
-679 KALVA
+679 KAVAA
-684 QKRHEFDAD
+684 QKKHSIEADARMVEVWNQYLALCTRK
-693 KEAIKVWN
+693 KEA
-701 HYVDLCGK
+701 
-709 KKVASKSLSAL
+709 SKEHSAL
-720 IDSLT
+720 VDALT
-725 VKVRDKYENLS
+725 EEVKKQYAAFTADGIRD
-736 AQEIQTLV
+736 LV
-744 INNKWL
+744 INGKWL
-750 FTIRNRSIDENK
+750 KEVRSRSEAENK
-762 RVSESISDDV
+762 RVCESISSQ
-772 AVLSG
+772 VLVLNE
-777 RYAKPLPELEAEID
+777 RYAKPLPTINNEIAKLSAE
-791 NLNGIVNGFIN
+791 
-802 TMAENSSY
+802 
-810 ALDYLDSEAGMI
+810 
-822 PHDWMIKQI
+822 
-831 GSIGFTYSGLTG
+831 
-843 KSKND
+843 
-848 FGVGDAR
+848 
-855 YVTFLNVLNNPILKT
+855 
-870 DIFEKVNVTEGER
+870 
-883 QNRVKRGD
+883 
-891 LFFNTS
+891 
-897 SETPED
+897 
-903 VGICSMLNEDVPN
+903 
-916 LYLNSFCFGFRLT
+916 
-929 DPDVDGLY
+929 VDGFL
-937 MSYFFRS
+937 
-944 KKGRDIMTSLAQG
+944 
-957 ATRYNLSKEAFNK
+957 KEMG
-970 TIIAIPPLA
+970 
-979 QQKEIVRF
+979 
-987 LSTSDLL
+987 
-994 VEKSSE
+994 
-1000 AVSKRALI
+1000 I
-1008 KQGMMQEL
+1008 KL
-1016 LTGKTRLI
+1016 

>member
-8 LYSALW
+8 LYNALW

-48 DSDML
+48 DSNML
-53 ISVPEGCSFD
+53 IDVPEGCSFD

-84 LAEANNLTGVIT
+84 LAEANGLTGVIT

-107 KGKDLVETVSKLIA
+107 KGKDLVETVSKLIS

-169 SRIMSKVIGIGKDER
+169 SRIMAKVIGIGKDER

-245 LNDPLHKENDTTLQT
+245 LNDPLHKENGTTLQT

-313 SLKTQGHA
+313 SLKTSGHA

-340 KFLVKKRWIS
+340 KFLVRKRWIS
-350 GIIGLPS
+350 GIIGLPA

-399 RLREQDIKLIVDTWE
+399 RLREQDLKLIVDTWE
-414 AKVDVQN
+414 AHENVPH
-421 YARFVPYSEI
+421 YAKFVPFSEV
-431 GNEKNNY
+431 EKNDF
-438 NLNIPRYVIPKDK
+438 NLNIPRYVIPEDK
-451 EIRQDIYAHLHGGL
+451 EILQDIYAHLHGGL
-465 PAHDVEEVFASL
+465 PAHDVEEVFASF
-477 WEACPSLK
+477 WDACPSLK
-485 DRLFRK
+485 AAIFHK
-491 EANGYYSLVPAA
+491 EANGYYSLVPSA
-503 DSISEAVNTDASYQ
+503 DAISEAISADASYQ

-533 VAGDMLSSVK
+533 VAVDMLASVK

-549 SLIERWS
+549 ALIERWS

-596 DGWKVALRDTK
+596 DGWKVTLRDTK

-621 VNVVVNKFF
+621 VSVVLNKFF
-630 AADYACILA
+630 AADYTGILT
-639 KRGEVEQLSGEIEA
+639 KRGEVEQFSGEIDA
-653 LPEDS
+653 LPEEN

-669 LDRVN
+669 LEKVN
-674 ETNVK
+674 EANVK
-679 KALVA
+679 KAVTA
-684 QKRHEFDAD
+684 QKKHTIDAD
-693 KEAIKVWN
+693 ANTVKVWN
-701 HYVDLCGK
+701 QYLSLCGK
-709 KKVASKSLSAL
+709 KKEASKAL
-720 IDSLT
+720 AAQVETLT
-725 VKVRDKYENLS
+725 DNVRKKYDTFT
-736 AQEIQTLV
+736 ADDICDLV
-744 INNKWL
+744 INDKWL
-750 FTIRNRSIDENK
+750 MELKGRSEAENK
-762 RVSESISDDV
+762 RVCESISSQV
-772 AVLSG
+772 SVLNE
-777 RYAKPLPELEAEID
+777 RYAKPLP
-791 NLNGIVNGFIN
+791 
-802 TMAENSSY
+802 
-810 ALDYLDSEAGMI
+810 
-822 PHDWMIKQI
+822 QI
-831 GSIGFTYSGLTG
+831 
-843 KSKND
+843 
-848 FGVGDAR
+848 
-855 YVTFLNVLNNPILKT
+855 
-870 DIFEKVNVTEGER
+870 
-883 QNRVKRGD
+883 
-891 LFFNTS
+891 
-897 SETPED
+897 
-903 VGICSMLNEDVPN
+903 NEDVAK
-916 LYLNSFCFGFRLT
+916 LSGE
-929 DPDVDGLY
+929 VDGFLKA
-937 MSYFFRS
+937 M
-944 KKGRDIMTSLAQG
+944 GI
-957 ATRYNLSKEAFNK
+957 NL
-970 TIIAIPPLA
+970 
-979 QQKEIVRF
+979 
-987 LSTSDLL
+987 
-994 VEKSSE
+994 
-1000 AVSKRALI
+1000 
-1008 KQGMMQEL
+1008 
-1016 LTGKTRLI
+1016 

>member
-48 DSDML
+48 DTDML
-53 ISVPEGCSFD
+53 ISVPDGCSFD

-84 LAEANNLTGVIT
+84 LAEANGLTGVIT

-169 SRIMSKVIGIGKDER
+169 SRIMAKVIGIGKDER

-399 RLREQDIKLIVDTWE
+399 RLREQDIKLIVDTWDAHE
-414 AKVDVQN
+414 PVPHYAK
-421 YARFVPYSEI
+421 FVPFADI
-431 GNEKNNY
+431 VANDY
-438 NLNIPRYVIPKDK
+438 NLNIPRYVVPEDK
-451 EIRQDIYAHLHGGL
+451 ETRQDIYAHLHGGL
-465 PAHDVEEVFASL
+465 PAHDVEEVFAQL

-485 DRLFRK
+485 DRLFCK
-491 EANGYYSLVPAA
+491 EANGYYSLIPAA
-503 DSISEAVNTDASYQ
+503 DSISEAVNADASYQ

-533 VAGDMLSSVK
+533 VAGDMLASVK

-556 GMLLESA
+556 GMLLERA

-621 VNVVVNKFF
+621 VSVVVNKFF
-630 AADYACILA
+630 AADYASILA

-653 LPEDS
+653 LPEEN

-669 LDRVN
+669 LDKVN
-674 ETNVK
+674 EANVK
-679 KALVA
+679 KAVAA
-684 QKRHEFDAD
+684 QKKHTVEADATTV
-693 KEAIKVWN
+693 KVWN
-701 HYVDLCGK
+701 KYLELCGK
-709 KKVASKSLSAL
+709 KKEFSKTLSAL
-720 IDSLT
+720 VDVMT
-725 VKVRDKYENLS
+725 EKVREKYD
-736 AQEIQTLV
+736 AFKADDIQKLV
-744 INNKWL
+744 VNDKWL
-750 FTIRNRSIDENK
+750 KELNERSKAEK
-762 RVSESISDDV
+762 LRVCESISSQV
-772 AVLSG
+772 SVLNE
-777 RYAKPLPELEAEID
+777 RYVKPLPKI
-791 NLNGIVNGFIN
+791 
-802 TMAENSSY
+802 
-810 ALDYLDSEAGMI
+810 
-822 PHDWMIKQI
+822 
-831 GSIGFTYSGLTG
+831 
-843 KSKND
+843 
-848 FGVGDAR
+848 
-855 YVTFLNVLNNPILKT
+855 
-870 DIFEKVNVTEGER
+870 
-883 QNRVKRGD
+883 
-891 LFFNTS
+891 
-897 SETPED
+897 
-903 VGICSMLNEDVPN
+903 NEDI
-916 LYLNSFCFGFRLT
+916 SRLS
-929 DPDVDGLY
+929 VKVEGV
-937 MSYFFRS
+937 
-944 KKGRDIMTSLAQG
+944 
-957 ATRYNLSKEAFNK
+957 LSAMG
-970 TIIAIPPLA
+970 
-979 QQKEIVRF
+979 
-987 LSTSDLL
+987 
-994 VEKSSE
+994 
-1000 AVSKRALI
+1000 I
-1008 KQGMMQEL
+1008 KL
-1016 LTGKTRLI
+1016 

>member
-84 LAEANNLTGVIT
+84 LAEANDLTGVIT

-169 SRIMSKVIGIGKDER
+169 SRIMAKVIGIGKDER

-285 GRWGFGDNFAPVP
+285 GRWGFGEGFAPVP
-298 PPGCGDYAFLLHIVK
+298 PPGCGDYAFLLHIIK

-340 KFLVKKRWIS
+340 KFLVRKHWIS
-350 GIIGLPS
+350 GIIGLPG

-364 IPACIIIIDKEHAAG
+364 IPACIIIIDKEHAAA

-385 IDAKEGFQKDGAKN
+385 IDAKDGFQKDGAKN

-414 AKVDVQN
+414 AHEDVPH
-421 YARFVPYSEI
+421 YAKFVPFAEI
-431 GNEKNNY
+431 AANDY
-438 NLNIPRYVIPKDK
+438 NLNIPRYVVPEDK

-465 PAHDVEEVFASL
+465 PAHDVEEMMAPL
-477 WEACPSLK
+477 WEACQSLK
-485 DRLFRK
+485 DRLFHK
-491 EANGYYSLVPAA
+491 EATGYYSLIPAA
-503 DSISEAVNTDASYQ
+503 DSISECVNSDTSYQ
-517 KQNALYAKVV
+517 IQNALYAKVI
-527 EDWCQK
+527 EDWCCN
-533 VAGDMLSSVK
+533 VSVDMFSSVK

-556 GMLLESA
+556 GMLLDAA
-563 KADLKLVDPYNVY
+563 KAGLKLVNPYNVY

-596 DGWKVALRDTK
+596 DGWKVSLKETK
-607 KKSTFEDLECDLLP
+607 KKPTFEDLECDLLP
-621 VNVVVNKFF
+621 GSVVVRKFF
-630 AADYACILA
+630 AADYEAILA
-639 KRGEVEQLSGEIEA
+639 RRAEIEQISGEFEG
-653 LPEDS
+653 LPEEN
-658 PDAFDEGLYEM
+658 PDAFDEGVFEM
-669 LDRVN
+669 LEKVN
-674 ETNVK
+674 EANVK
-679 KALVA
+679 KAVAA
-684 QKRHEFDAD
+684 QKKHIIDAD
-693 KEAIKVWN
+693 TRTVEVWN
-701 HYVDLCGK
+701 LYLALCTRK
-709 KKVASKSLSAL
+709 KEVSKAHSAL
-720 IDSLT
+720 VDALT
-725 VKVRDKYENLS
+725 EEVRKKY
-736 AQEIQTLV
+736 AAFTADEIRDMV
-744 INNKWL
+744 INDKWL
-750 FTIRNRSIDENK
+750 KEVRSRSEAENK
-762 RVSESISDDV
+762 RVCESISSQV
-772 AVLSG
+772 SVLNE
-777 RYAKPLPELEAEID
+777 RYAKPLPKI
-791 NLNGIVNGFIN
+791 
-802 TMAENSSY
+802 
-810 ALDYLDSEAGMI
+810 
-822 PHDWMIKQI
+822 
-831 GSIGFTYSGLTG
+831 
-843 KSKND
+843 
-848 FGVGDAR
+848 
-855 YVTFLNVLNNPILKT
+855 
-870 DIFEKVNVTEGER
+870 
-883 QNRVKRGD
+883 
-891 LFFNTS
+891 
-897 SETPED
+897 
-903 VGICSMLNEDVPN
+903 NEDIAK
-916 LYLNSFCFGFRLT
+916 LSGE
-929 DPDVDGLY
+929 VDGVLKA
-937 MSYFFRS
+937 M
-944 KKGRDIMTSLAQG
+944 GI
-957 ATRYNLSKEAFNK
+957 
-970 TIIAIPPLA
+970 
-979 QQKEIVRF
+979 
-987 LSTSDLL
+987 
-994 VEKSSE
+994 KS
-1000 AVSKRALI
+1000 
-1008 KQGMMQEL
+1008 
-1016 LTGKTRLI
+1016 

>member
-48 DSDML
+48 DPDML

-63 DMVALKGKTN
+63 DTVALKGKTN

-169 SRIMSKVIGIGKDER
+169 SRIMAKVIGIGKDER

-285 GRWGFGDNFAPVP
+285 GRWGFGEGFAPVP

-340 KFLVKKRWIS
+340 KFLVKRRWIS
-350 GIIGLPS
+350 GIIGLPA

-414 AKVDVQN
+414 AHDPVPH
-421 YARFVPYSEI
+421 YAKFVPFADI
-431 GNEKNNY
+431 AANDY
-438 NLNIPRYVIPKDK
+438 NLNIPRYVVPKDK

-465 PAHDVEEVFASL
+465 PAHDVEEVFAQL

-485 DRLFRK
+485 DRLFHK
-491 EANGYYSLVPAA
+491 ESNGYYSLVPAA
-503 DSISEAVNTDASYQ
+503 DTISESVNADASYQ

-527 EDWCQK
+527 EDWCQE
-533 VAGDMLSSVK
+533 VSQDMLASVK

-549 SLIERWS
+549 TLIERWS
-556 GMLLESA
+556 NMLLERA
-563 KADLKLVDPYNVY
+563 QADLKLVDPYNVY

-585 AMQDDCYMVSR
+585 AMQDDCYLVSR
-596 DGWKVALRDTK
+596 DGWKVALRETK

-621 VNVVVNKFF
+621 VSVVVNKFF
-630 AADYACILA
+630 AGDYSAILS
-639 KRGEVEQLSGEIEA
+639 KRSEVEQLSGEIES
-653 LPEDS
+653 LPEEN

-669 LDRVN
+669 LEKVN
-674 ETNVK
+674 EANVK
-679 KALVA
+679 KAVA
-684 QKRHEFDAD
+684 AKKKGAVEADA
-693 KEAIKVWN
+693 KTVKVWN
-701 HYVDLCGK
+701 EYLELCGK
-709 KKVASKSLSAL
+709 KKEISKAL
-720 IDSLT
+720 AAQVEALT
-725 VKVRDKYENLS
+725 YKVRKKYDALT
-736 AQEIQTLV
+736 ADAIRDLV
-744 INNKWL
+744 INDKWL
-750 FTIRNRSIDENK
+750 QELKGRSEAENK
-762 RVSESISDDV
+762 RVCESISSQV
-772 AVLSG
+772 SVLNE
-777 RYAKPLPELEAEID
+777 RYDKPLPKI
-791 NLNGIVNGFIN
+791 
-802 TMAENSSY
+802 
-810 ALDYLDSEAGMI
+810 
-822 PHDWMIKQI
+822 
-831 GSIGFTYSGLTG
+831 
-843 KSKND
+843 
-848 FGVGDAR
+848 
-855 YVTFLNVLNNPILKT
+855 
-870 DIFEKVNVTEGER
+870 
-883 QNRVKRGD
+883 
-891 LFFNTS
+891 
-897 SETPED
+897 
-903 VGICSMLNEDVPN
+903 NEDIAGLSATVN
-916 LYLNSFCFGFRLT
+916 EYLKVMG
-929 DPDVDGLY
+929 
-937 MSYFFRS
+937 
-944 KKGRDIMTSLAQG
+944 I
-957 ATRYNLSKEAFNK
+957 E
-970 TIIAIPPLA
+970 
-979 QQKEIVRF
+979 
-987 LSTSDLL
+987 
-994 VEKSSE
+994 
-1000 AVSKRALI
+1000 
-1008 KQGMMQEL
+1008 
-1016 LTGKTRLI
+1016 

>member
-48 DSDML
+48 DTDML

-84 LAEANNLTGVIT
+84 LAEANGLTGVIT

-169 SRIMSKVIGIGKDER
+169 SRIMAKVIGIGKDER
-184 QMISIY
+184 LMISIY

-414 AKVDVQN
+414 AHEPVPH
-421 YARFVPYSEI
+421 YAKFVPFADI
-431 GNEKNNY
+431 AANDY
-438 NLNIPRYVIPKDK
+438 NLNIPRYVVPEDK

-465 PAHDVEEVFASL
+465 PAHDVEEVFAQL

-503 DSISEAVNTDASYQ
+503 DRISEAVNADASYQ

-533 VAGDMLSSVK
+533 VSGDMLASVK

-576 EILMNYWAE
+576 EILMNYWTE

-621 VNVVVNKFF
+621 VSVVVNKFF
-630 AADYACILA
+630 SADYASILA

-653 LPEDS
+653 LPEEN

-669 LDRVN
+669 LEKVN
-674 ETNVK
+674 EANVK
-679 KALVA
+679 KAVAA
-684 QKRHEFDAD
+684 QKKHAVEADAATV
-693 KEAIKVWN
+693 KIWN
-701 HYVDLCGK
+701 KYLDLCGK
-709 KKVASKSLSAL
+709 KKEVSKAL
-720 IDSLT
+720 AAQVDSLT
-725 VKVRDKYENLS
+725 EKVRKKYDAFS
-736 AQEIQTLV
+736 AEEIRDLV
-744 INNKWL
+744 INDKWL
-750 FTIRNRSIDENK
+750 KELKGRSEAENK
-762 RVSESISDDV
+762 RVCESISSQV
-772 AVLSG
+772 SVLNE
-777 RYAKPLPELEAEID
+777 RYVKPLPAI
-791 NLNGIVNGFIN
+791 
-802 TMAENSSY
+802 
-810 ALDYLDSEAGMI
+810 
-822 PHDWMIKQI
+822 
-831 GSIGFTYSGLTG
+831 
-843 KSKND
+843 
-848 FGVGDAR
+848 
-855 YVTFLNVLNNPILKT
+855 
-870 DIFEKVNVTEGER
+870 
-883 QNRVKRGD
+883 
-891 LFFNTS
+891 
-897 SETPED
+897 
-903 VGICSMLNEDVPN
+903 NEDIAKLSGEVEGFLKAMGIN
-916 LYLNSFCFGFRLT
+916 L
-929 DPDVDGLY
+929 
-937 MSYFFRS
+937 
-944 KKGRDIMTSLAQG
+944 
-957 ATRYNLSKEAFNK
+957 
-970 TIIAIPPLA
+970 
-979 QQKEIVRF
+979 
-987 LSTSDLL
+987 
-994 VEKSSE
+994 
-1000 AVSKRALI
+1000 
-1008 KQGMMQEL
+1008 
-1016 LTGKTRLI
+1016 

>member
-48 DSDML
+48 DTDML

-84 LAEANNLTGVIT
+84 LAEANGLTGVIT

-169 SRIMSKVIGIGKDER
+169 SRIMAKVIGIGKDER

-313 SLKTQGHA
+313 SLKSQGHA

-333 GAEAEIR
+333 GVEAEIR

-350 GIIGLPS
+350 GIIGLPA

-364 IPACIIIIDKEHAAG
+364 IPACIIIIDKEHSAG

-385 IDAKEGFQKDGAKN
+385 IDAKDGYQKDGAKN
-399 RLREQDIKLIVDTWE
+399 RLREQDLKLIVDTWE
-414 AKVDVQN
+414 AHENIPHFSK
-421 YARFVPYSEI
+421 FVSFSEI
-431 GNEKNNY
+431 EKNEF
-438 NLNIPRYVIPKDK
+438 NLNIPRYVIPEDK
-451 EIRQDIYAHLHGGL
+451 EIMQDIFAHLNGGL

-485 DRLFRK
+485 DALFHK
-491 EANGYYSLVPAA
+491 EDNGYYSLVPSA
-503 DSISEAVNTDASYQ
+503 DAISEAVSADASYQ
-517 KQNALYAKVV
+517 KQNALYAQVI
-527 EDWCQK
+527 DTWCK
-533 VAGDMLSSVK
+533 DVKPDMLESVN

-549 SLIERWS
+549 ALIERWS
-556 GMLLESA
+556 RKLLDAAQTE
-563 KADLKLVDPYNVY
+563 LRLVDPYNVY
-576 EILMNYWAE
+576 EILMNYWYE

-596 DGWKVALRDTK
+596 DGWTVNLRETK
-607 KKSTFEDLECDLLP
+607 KKSTFEDMECDLLP
-621 VNVVVNKFF
+621 VSVVVGKFF
-630 AADYACILA
+630 AKEAALIATKRAELDEINGILD
-639 KRGEVEQLSGEIEA
+639 S
-653 LPEDS
+653 LPEEN

-669 LDRVN
+669 LEKVN
-674 ETNVK
+674 ETNLK
-679 KALVA
+679 KAVA
-684 QKRHEFDAD
+684 A
-693 KEAIKVWN
+693 
-701 HYVDLCGK
+701 K
-709 KKVASKSLSAL
+709 KKGTIEADNA
-720 IDSLT
+720 T
-725 VKVRDKYENLS
+725 VKVWAGYLEKCARKKNVSKEVSSQVDELTEKVQAKYSALSPEEIRD
-736 AQEIQTLV
+736 LV
-744 INNKWL
+744 IDDKWL
-750 FTIRNRSIDENK
+750 HEFRCRSEAENK
-762 RVSESISDDV
+762 RVCESISSS
-772 AVLSG
+772 VLVLNE
-777 RYAKPLPELEAEID
+777 RYAKTLPS
-791 NLNGIVNGFIN
+791 IN
-802 TMAENSSY
+802 ADIERLS
-810 ALDYLDSEAGMI
+810 
-822 PHDWMIKQI
+822 
-831 GSIGFTYSGLTG
+831 
-843 KSKND
+843 ND
-848 FGVGDAR
+848 VIA
-855 YVTFLNVLNNPILKT
+855 YLKT
-870 DIFEKVNVTEGER
+870 MGIKV
-883 QNRVKRGD
+883 
-891 LFFNTS
+891 L
-897 SETPED
+897 
-903 VGICSMLNEDVPN
+903 
-916 LYLNSFCFGFRLT
+916 
-929 DPDVDGLY
+929 
-937 MSYFFRS
+937 
-944 KKGRDIMTSLAQG
+944 
-957 ATRYNLSKEAFNK
+957 
-970 TIIAIPPLA
+970 
-979 QQKEIVRF
+979 
-987 LSTSDLL
+987 
-994 VEKSSE
+994 
-1000 AVSKRALI
+1000 
-1008 KQGMMQEL
+1008 
-1016 LTGKTRLI
+1016 